1 MSHAGVKNVIWT
13 ECSINC
19 GLELVSNLIWLGL
32 MELGTNL
39 CLCEDFTIKEK
50 NLTRAFTFKNLLR
63 HYANSN
69 RH

>member
-39 CLCEDFTIKEK
+39 CKDFTIKEK
-50 NLTRAFTFKNLLR
+50 NFTKGL
-63 HYANSN
+63 HIQESKCESVSNSY
-69 RH
+69 

>member
-32 MELGTNL
+32 LELGTNL
-39 CLCEDFTIKEK
+39 REDFTIKEK
-50 NLTRAFTFKNLLR
+50 ALT
-63 HYANSN
+63 
-69 RH
+69 